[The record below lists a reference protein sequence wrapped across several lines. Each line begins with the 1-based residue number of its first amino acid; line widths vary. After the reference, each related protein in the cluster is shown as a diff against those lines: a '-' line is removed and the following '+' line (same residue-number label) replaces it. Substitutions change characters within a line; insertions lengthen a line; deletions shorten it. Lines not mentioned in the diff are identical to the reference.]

1 MMINIPERLPVGV
14 AMPSIGRQAERLKVE
29 QLPGGDGDALA

>member
-1 MMINIPERLPVGV
+1 ML
-14 AMPSIGRQAERLKVE
+14 SIGRQAERLKVE

>member
-1 MMINIPERLPVGV
+1 ML
-14 AMPSIGRQAERLKVE
+14 SIGRQAERLKVEQLKVE